1 MTHQPNL
8 YRVLRHFVSAYHAY
22 SVSMLAS
29 GSSSAVVIL
38 ARSLRLAIWP
48 VTLLVV
54 IDRVSVAQRA
64 LSFEVSA
71 AEIQAQ
77 RD

>member
-1 MTHQPNL
+1 
-8 YRVLRHFVSAYHAY
+8 
-22 SVSMLAS
+22 MLAS

-38 ARSLRLAIWP
+38 TRSLGLAVWP
-48 VTLLVV
+48 VALLVIV
-54 IDRVSVAQRA
+54 DRVSVAQRA

-77 RD
+77 CD